1 MKSVCLFADIKGFT
15 LVAET
20 LSPEKLVTALDEVFR
35 AFDNIVDKYDM
46 EKIKTIGDAYMCA
59 CGLPR
64 SDSDNAM
71 KAVRTAI
78 DMQQFITGFGLAC
91 KTQNLPVF
99 EIRIGIHTG
108 PVIAGVVGSR
118 KFAYDIWGDTVNMA
132 SLMEK
137 HGEPG
142 KINISAN
149 TYALIRDQFDSKYRG
164 KIEVKSKGS
173 VDMYFLG
180 EERFVTA

>member
-1 MKSVCLFADIKGFT
+1 

-64 SDSDNAM
+64 SDKENAI
-71 KAVRTAI
+71 KAIRTAI
-78 DMQQFITGFGLAC
+78 DMQQFIKGFGLAS
-91 KTQNLPVF
+91 KIQNLPVF
-99 EIRIGIHTG
+99 EIRIGVNTG

-132 SLMEK
+132 SQMEQ

-142 KINISAN
+142 KINISAS
-149 TYALIRDQFDSKYRG
+149 TYALIKDVFECSARG
-164 KIEVKSKGS
+164 KVEIKSKGG
-173 VDMYFLG
+173 VEMYFVGDELRPARSSVSFKAEPG
-180 EERFVTA
+180 